1 VSGVAGRQDRDRVRR
16 TITQVLGLL
25 DARERRF
32 RELGIDSVS
41 TMRDLRAK
49 GALPGEVLAD
59 VFLCVDNW
67 PGLKAEAD
75 EIEGAVQ
82 DIAARGLGLGVHL
95 VLTANRWMEIR
106 PALLDSVGGRLEL
119 RLNDPMDSVVDRRLA
134 VNVPAT
140 PGRGLTTAGLHF
152 QAALP
157 RVERGG
163 GSTDLQAAVEE
174 LVARVATAWHGPRA
188 EPVRTL
194 PPRVLF
200 TELPAPGADPEPG
213 VPVGLSEVDL
223 GPVYLDLRGGDPHF
237 LLFGDSGSG
246 KTSLLLTYMLGL
258 TAREGPSRARVLLV
272 DYRRTLLGGVPA
284 PSLFGYAGGAAAAA
298 EHVAALAQVLDG
310 RLAPADLTVE
320 ELRRRSWWSG
330 PEIYVVVDDYDLVTG
345 GGDNPLM
352 PLLGHL
358 AQARDVGLHMV
369 VARRVGGASRAMFE
383 PLMMALRELN
393 SPGLLLSGD
402 PQEGQLL
409 GDYRAALLPPG
420 RGILV
425 RRSAAMLVQAAW
437 PGDPDPFSG

>member
-1 VSGVAGRQDRDRVRR
+1 
-16 TITQVLGLL
+16 
-25 DARERRF
+25 
-32 RELGIDSVS
+32 
-41 TMRDLRAK
+41 
-49 GALPGEVLAD
+49 
-59 VFLCVDNW
+59 
-67 PGLKAEAD
+67 
-75 EIEGAVQ
+75 
-82 DIAARGLGLGVHL
+82 
-95 VLTANRWMEIR
+95 MEIR

-119 RLNDPMDSVVDRRLA
+119 RLNDPMDSVVDRRVA
-134 VNVPAT
+134 ANVPAT

-157 RVERGG
+157 RLERGEG
-163 GSTDLQAAVEE
+163 ITDLQAAVEE
-174 LVARVATAWHGPRA
+174 LVARVATAWRGPRA

-194 PPRVLF
+194 PARVLF

-298 EHVAALAQVLDG
+298 EQVAVLAQVLDG

-330 PEIYVVVDDYDLVTG
+330 PEVYLVVDDYDLVTG

-358 AQARDVGLHMV
+358 AQARDVGLHLV

-425 RRSAAMLVQAAW
+425 RRNAAMLVQAAW
-437 PGDPDPFSG
+437 PGDPDPFSR